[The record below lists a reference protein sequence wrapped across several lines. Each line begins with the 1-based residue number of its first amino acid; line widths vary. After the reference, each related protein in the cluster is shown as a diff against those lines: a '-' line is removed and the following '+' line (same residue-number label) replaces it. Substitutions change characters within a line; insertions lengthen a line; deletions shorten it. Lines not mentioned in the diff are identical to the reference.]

1 MSSLYTF
8 ILSFLLGIVAS
19 FIASLLFSF
28 QQKSRIIKR
37 NTRTFKKLEG
47 KYQHYS
53 IEDVIVE
60 GNTSEF
66 IFITPNKLKIITNS
80 TRGHN
85 WEGEIIMSELEPNAG
100 EGYFEYRYPDK
111 YIWGI
116 LNIQVSRNGDKLLVQ
131 AIDKS
136 QKEESQLGY
145 IMRKINSKNNSQ
157 IV

>member
-66 IFITPNKLKIITNS
+66 IFITPNKLKIMDLP
-80 TRGHN
+80 H
-85 WEGEIIMSELEPNAG
+85 
-100 EGYFEYRYPDK
+100 
-111 YIWGI
+111 
-116 LNIQVSRNGDKLLVQ
+116 
-131 AIDKS
+131 
-136 QKEESQLGY
+136 
-145 IMRKINSKNNSQ
+145 
-157 IV
+157 